1 MELIRL
7 TSVPGAQ
14 RPVAFEP
21 PAKNFPGRFIA
32 HGHCEACAR
41 EVFYP
46 ALEVCERCGVAVWCS
61 ETCRAAGAK
70 AHAAAC
76 ADCSVVPMQCRR
88 EYRDGGGRVVAV
100 GHCTFIFLGKGKL
113 KGAAKIVPVGAG
125 DELCRAAYVGDVGA
139 FGRLLDGGAPVD
151 GRDGWGETPLGR
163 AATRGRVDAACK
175 KIRNERAAE
184 AARAEAPTPPPS
196 LPVTARRVDAD
207 EVRARIAA
215 EHEAARARRE
225 ENPEPDPISER
236 FGSRCPICMEEWD
249 VNDKSPVLR
258 ICCCRLTCESCA
270 QKIGLYEPCP
280 LCRAECLAP
289 TEALAQVRRHV
300 ENEVP
305 EMVKFLGD
313 AYHHG
318 GHFGLVKSDK
328 KAAKLYKKAVE
339 QYGCVDAMYSLGEMY
354 DTGDGTGV
362 KLDKK
367 KAMQLFRMAADRLGP
382 FAAAADS
389 ELDDVADAS
398 IDDN

>member
-1 MELIRL
+1 MQYATAKTKEARKARKNLTNVSPEDLNGFGPWVMQVLGAISVNVGLEVPASYTGPRDMQAASMELIRL

-139 FGRLLDGGAPVD
+139 LGRLLDGGAPVD

-163 AATRGRVDAACK
+163 AATRGRVDAVRLLLGRGASADAADDGGRAARLLLGTQTGTQPAKAPKEAATWQEKQREYERKKARAKEFRLRLTCTICGAKPKTLLNCPCGTTQYCSTDCQRIDWRDRGHRQACK

-196 LPVTARRVDAD
+196 LPVYGPAPRSHAD
-207 EVRARIAA
+207 EVRAHRRGRGRSR
-215 EHEAARARRE
+215 AARG
-225 ENPEPDPISER
+225 EP
-236 FGSRCPICMEEWD
+236 G
-249 VNDKSPVLR
+249 
-258 ICCCRLTCESCA
+258 A
-270 QKIGLYEPCP
+270 
-280 LCRAECLAP
+280 
-289 TEALAQVRRHV
+289 
-300 ENEVP
+300 
-305 EMVKFLGD
+305 
-313 AYHHG
+313 
-318 GHFGLVKSDK
+318 
-328 KAAKLYKKAVE
+328 
-339 QYGCVDAMYSLGEMY
+339 
-354 DTGDGTGV
+354 
-362 KLDKK
+362 
-367 KAMQLFRMAADRLGP
+367 
-382 FAAAADS
+382 
-389 ELDDVADAS
+389 
-398 IDDN
+398 